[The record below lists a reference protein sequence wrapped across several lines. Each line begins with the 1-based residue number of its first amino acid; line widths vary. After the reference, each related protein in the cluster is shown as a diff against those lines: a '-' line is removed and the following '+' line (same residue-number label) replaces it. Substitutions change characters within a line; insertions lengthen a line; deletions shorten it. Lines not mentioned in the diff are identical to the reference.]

1 MMIARLLEKMPN
13 SRPLNLMIFIA
24 TVLIIGIALYMEH
37 VMLLEPCGLCITQ
50 RIFVVLAGLVCLAAA
65 IHNPSPT
72 TRRNYALV
80 AAAMCVAG
88 SYFAIKQIWLT
99 YLPEDQVPACGPG
112 FSYVLNNFPLMDTLS
127 FLLVGDGNCA
137 EVSWRFLGIFSIPEL
152 SLMGFVALF
161 ALCLYQGFR
170 SDSTR
175 RQSL

>member
-1 MMIARLLEKMPN
+1 MIASLLEKMPN
-13 SRPLNLMIFIA
+13 SRLLNLMIFVA
-24 TVLIIGIALYMEH
+24 TVLIIGMALYMEH

-65 IHNPSPT
+65 IHNPST
-72 TRRNYALV
+72 KARRNYALV

-170 SDSTR
+170 HENPR
-175 RQSL
+175 HQSL